1 MALYL
6 LLITFITMITC
17 GLAYPWLRIRLL
29 RYQIEQTVVIGNLDE
44 LDLTN
49 DDIPLDTGAFA
60 IISRGTATALPFM

>member
-1 MALYL
+1 M
-6 LLITFITMITC
+6 
-17 GLAYPWLRIRLL
+17 RIRLL